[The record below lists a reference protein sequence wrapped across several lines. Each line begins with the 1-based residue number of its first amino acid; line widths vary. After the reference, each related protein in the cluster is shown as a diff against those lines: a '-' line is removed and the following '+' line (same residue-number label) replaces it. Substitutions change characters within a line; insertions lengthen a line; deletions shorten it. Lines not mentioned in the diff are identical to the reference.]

1 VSPLADTR
9 GEVVA
14 LDPLLDTAP
23 CGFLSLDDAG
33 IVRLANSTLAELV
46 QRPREEV
53 EGHHI
58 DQLLSAAGRIFYTT
72 HLFPLLRL
80 HGHAE
85 ELYMPLLRADGT
97 EIPVLASG
105 ATKRRSGESVHDLVI
120 LPMRQRNQLED
131 ELITARNNAQEA
143 SAAKDRFLSIVS
155 HELRTPLTGIA
166 GYADLLLRERRGP
179 LTPEQ
184 RVYVER
190 IRDAAQ
196 YQVEL
201 IADILDFAALDG
213 ARRALT
219 PTQVPVEDVL
229 ARMEAILAVRAAD
242 EERTIDREPK
252 PAPGA
257 VRADRRA
264 MQQILLNIGMN
275 AIKYSPRGSPIAI
288 SVESMGDRVQIHVRD
303 RGAGIAPDH
312 LDRIFEPFV
321 QLTGDAGATSKRG
334 VGLGLAISRDLA
346 RAMRGEILVASVPG
360 QGSTFTLDLP
370 AA

>member
-1 VSPLADTR
+1 MRD
-9 GEVVA
+9 

-23 CGFLSLDDAG
+23 CGFFSLDDAG
-33 IVRLANSTLAELV
+33 TVRIANTTLAELV
-46 QRPREEV
+46 GRSRDEI
-53 EGHHI
+53 EGQHI
-58 DQLLSAAGRIFYTT
+58 DRLLSAAGRIFYTT

-80 HGHAE
+80 HGHAD
-85 ELYMPLLRADGT
+85 ELYLPLLRADGT
-97 EIPVLASG
+97 ELPVLATG
-105 ATKRRSGESVHDLVI
+105 ATKMRDGESMHDLVI
-120 LPMRQRNQLED
+120 VPMRQRNQLED
-131 ELITARNNAQEA
+131 ELITARNEALEA

-166 GYADLLLRERRGP
+166 GYAELLMRERKGP

-184 RVYVER
+184 RQYVER

-201 IADILDFAALDG
+201 IEDILDFAALDG
-213 ARRALT
+213 KRRALA
-219 PTQVPVEDVL
+219 PIPVSIEDVL
-229 ARMEAILAVRAAD
+229 ARMESILAVRASD
-242 EERTIDREPK
+242 EERTIERQPK

-275 AIKYSPRGSPIAI
+275 AIKYSPRGTPIAI
-288 SVESMGDRVQIHVRD
+288 AVEPHAGRILIHVRD
-303 RGAGIAPDH
+303 KGAGIASDQ
-312 LDRIFEPFV
+312 LEKIFEPFV
-321 QLTGDAGATSKRG
+321 QLSGGSGATSKKG

-360 QGSTFTLDLP
+360 EGSTFTLDLP
-370 AA
+370 SA